1 MIYNTEA
8 RLPYIKP
15 EDMNE
20 RQKEFYDIH
29 VKAFQTMPYVW
40 ITEGGELNGPSNVL
54 CHEIELGF
62 EFLPLNRDIIKTNVE
77 RNGWDAHETSI
88 LVTVTA
94 AKAQYGMYAH
104 TMLGKQNGKLTD
116 EQVAAIMC
124 GRKPEGLSEKA
135 SAAFDLATALNGVGP
150 IPGSVYDYAV
160 KVLGQDGFNS
170 VVLAVG
176 MFKMVGT
183 ILNAYNEPVPEYRQ

>member
-1 MIYNTEA
+1 MIYNTEG
-8 RLPYIKP
+8 RLPYIAP

-29 VKAFQTMPYVW
+29 IKAFQTMPYVW
-40 ITEGGELNGPSNVL
+40 LTEEGYLNGPSNVL

-77 RNGWDAHETSI
+77 RNGWAAHEIAI

-94 AKAQYGMYAH
+94 AKGQYGMYAH
-104 TMLGKQNGKLTD
+104 TQLAKQNGKLTD
-116 EQVAAIMC
+116 EQIASIMC
-124 GRKPEGLSEKA
+124 GQKPAGLGEKE
-135 SAAFDLATALNGVGP
+135 SMAFDLATALNGVGP
-150 IPGSVYDYAV
+150 IPGSVYDQAV
-160 KVLGQDGFNS
+160 KVLGQGGVNS
-170 VVLAVG
+170 MVFAVG

-183 ILNAYNEPVPEYRQ
+183 ILNAYNEPVPEYR